1 MREALPKKTFN
12 GVARLLKLAFVL
24 YPGRVKTKRFFKARL
39 RRYRVEAMSPPQNA
53 MLCFAKTVFE
63 TEAAAILA
71 LCEKLNGSFEEAV
84 AHMLQCR
91 GHIVT
96 MGMGK
101 PGFIAQKLSAT
112 LASVGIPSFFL
123 HPAEAAHG
131 DIGRIAPGDVG
142 VVLSNSGATEEIVR
156 LLPAFKRLKMP
167 LIVLTGNAQSPL
179 AKQASTLIEI
189 GPIGEACPMGLVPTA
204 SSVALHAMAD
214 ALALALAREREM
226 TPEKYALLHPAG
238 ALGRSV
244 MRVGEFMRQGPSN
257 PLVHEKAPLS
267 EAIIV
272 MTQTPGKPG
281 ATNVVSA
288 ENKLVGIFTDGDLRR
303 LIQNQQ
309 LNLHAPIGQFMQKQP
324 RCTYAHEL
332 AMSAAG
338 RMQQYQVDQLPVV
351 DEQGKAIG
359 LLDIQDLL
367 ATRLI

>member
-1 MREALPKKTFN
+1 MPLSENTMLHFAQT
-12 GVARLLKLAFVL
+12 VL
-24 YPGRVKTKRFFKARL
+24 
-39 RRYRVEAMSPPQNA
+39 
-53 MLCFAKTVFE
+53 E

-71 LCEKLNGSFEEAV
+71 LRHKLNGNFEKAV
-84 AHMLQCR
+84 ALMLQCR
-91 GHIVT
+91 GHIVA

-142 VVLSNSGATEEIVR
+142 VVLSNSGATEELLR
-156 LLPAFKRLKMP
+156 LLPAFKRLEMP
-167 LIVLTGNAQSPL
+167 LIVLTGDAQSPL
-179 AKQASTLIEI
+179 AQHATTVLEI
-189 GPIGEACPMGLVPTA
+189 GCINEACPMGLVPTA
-204 SSVALHAMAD
+204 SSAALHALAD
-214 ALALALAREREM
+214 ALALSLAREREM

-244 MRVGEFMRQGPSN
+244 MRVGELMRQGPSN
-257 PLVHEKAPLS
+257 PMVGETAPLS
-267 EAIIV
+267 EAILV

-281 ATNVVSA
+281 ASNVVDA

-303 LIQNQQ
+303 LIQSQQ
-309 LNLHAPIGQFMQKQP
+309 LNLDTPIGHFMHKQP
-324 RCTYAHEL
+324 RCAYTNEL
-332 AMSAAG
+332 AMTAAA
-338 RMQQYQVDQLPVV
+338 RMRQYQIDQLPVV

-367 ATRLI
+367 AIRLI